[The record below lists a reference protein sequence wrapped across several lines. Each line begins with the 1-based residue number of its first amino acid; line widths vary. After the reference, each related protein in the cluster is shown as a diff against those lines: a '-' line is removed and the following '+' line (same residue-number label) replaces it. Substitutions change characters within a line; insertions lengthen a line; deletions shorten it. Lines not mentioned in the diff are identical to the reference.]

1 MHLLVNN
8 SAENEEQITR
18 MHTRTHTC
26 AVQSKAKKCKGE
38 QDGNDQQHIIQTNTL
53 AVQAH
58 IGKRDEHIQKRDI
71 TE

>member
-1 MHLLVNN
+1 MKSNAHGC
-8 SAENEEQITR
+8 
-18 MHTRTHTC
+18 TH
-26 AVQSKAKKCKGE
+26 ARIHVQSKAKQSKAKKCKGE